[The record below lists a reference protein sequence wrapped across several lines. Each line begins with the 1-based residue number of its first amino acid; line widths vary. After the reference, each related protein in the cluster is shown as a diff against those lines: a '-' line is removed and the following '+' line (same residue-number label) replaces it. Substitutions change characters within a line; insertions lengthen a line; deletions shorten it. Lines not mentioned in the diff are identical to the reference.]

1 MKPFSKQSLIY
12 ATILATSLACIGS
25 KKKSLS
31 RSGAIAGFFVGFL
44 SIACG
49 WRGILVIV
57 FYQLGSWATK
67 FRKNIKERVDATA
80 AIASSR
86 GASQVLGCSAIA
98 VGCALAHAI
107 LCGEEKIIHFS
118 HHSSTHK
125 SLSTA
130 ATASKLTCGII
141 AHYATCLGD
150 TLASELGILSTEQ
163 PVLILKPWKKVPH
176 GTNGGITLWGTLC
189 SILGGAIIGLATVLL
204 DTFSGAMTESSTFE
218 TSYTSSYILTV
229 IQFGA
234 ACGFIGS
241 LLDSLLGA
249 TLQASFYDL
258 DEKIVHDAVSSKNR
272 KSLKHI
278 SGMNILSNVQVNL
291 ISVLLTTYFGAC
303 VLGPFL
309 FQS

>member
-12 ATILATSLACIGS
+12 ASILASSLAFIGS
-25 KKKSLS
+25 RKKSLS

-49 WRGILVIV
+49 WRGMLVIV

-67 FRKNIKERVDATA
+67 FKKNVKERVDATA

-107 LCGEEKIIHFS
+107 LCGEEKIIHFP
-118 HHSSTHK
+118 HHATQQSS
-125 SLSTA
+125 STA
-130 ATASKLTCGII
+130 AMASKLTCGII

-150 TLASELGILSTEQ
+150 TLASELGILSNEA

-176 GTNGGITLWGTLC
+176 GTNGGITVWGTLC
-189 SILGGAIIGLATVLL
+189 SIFGGAIIGLATVLL
-204 DTFSGAMTESSTFE
+204 DTLSGVISPTAAVR
-218 TSYTSSYILTV
+218 TSDMSSYILT
-229 IQFGA
+229 ITQFGA
-234 ACGFIGS
+234 VCGFIGS

-249 TLQASFYDL
+249 TLQASYYDP
-258 DEKIVHDAVSSKNR
+258 DEKIAHDAGSSKNA
-272 KSLKHI
+272 SNLKHI
-278 SGMNILSNVQVNL
+278 SGINILSNVQVNL

-303 VLGPFL
+303 VLGPYL
-309 FQS
+309 FNY